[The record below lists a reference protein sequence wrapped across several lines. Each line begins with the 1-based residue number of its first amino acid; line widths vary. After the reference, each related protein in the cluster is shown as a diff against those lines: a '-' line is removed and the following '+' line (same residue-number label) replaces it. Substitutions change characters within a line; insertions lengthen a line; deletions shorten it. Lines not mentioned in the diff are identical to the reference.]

1 MAYRKFFYGDVVI
14 VRHQKY
20 INHFG
25 HKGRVVGT
33 HIILVEDT
41 KATRISY
48 RVACECGGNITPPAA
63 YMDLIATPHEDPDS
77 HSIQE
82 IRMDYFLRRVGAEP
96 KRDSLE
102 QQVKEALATVRKPR
116 DREIMSQRFGLDGEE
131 SRTLQALGDDF
142 GVTKARIQQIEVRLI
157 RKIYYALEK
166 ERHENRVWTP
176 ARQGSEPEQ
185 AAPLHAALRSQT

>member
-1 MAYRKFFYGDVVI
+1 MAYRKFFYGDAVI
-14 VRHQKY
+14 IRHQKY
-20 INHFG
+20 HGHFG
-25 HKGRVVGT
+25 HRGQVVGT

-41 KATRISY
+41 KKTRISY

-63 YMDLIATPHEDPDS
+63 YMDLVTTPHEDPDS

-116 DREIMSQRFGLDGEE
+116 DREVMSQRFGLDGAE
-131 SRTLQALGDDF
+131 SRTLQAIGDDF
-142 GVTKARIQQIEVRLI
+142 GVSKARIQQIEVRLI

-166 ERHENRVWTP
+166 ERHENRVGTP
-176 ARQGSEPEQ
+176 ARQEP
-185 AAPLHAALRSQT
+185 

>member
-1 MAYRKFFYGDVVI
+1 MAYRKFFFGDVVI

-20 INHFG
+20 INHYG
-25 HKGRVVGT
+25 HTGRVVGT

-41 KATRISY
+41 KKTRISY

-63 YMDLIATPHEDPDS
+63 FMDLVTTPHEDPDS

-82 IRMDYFLRRVGAEP
+82 IRMEYFLRKVGAEP
-96 KRDSLE
+96 KDRDSLG

-116 DREIMSQRFGLDGEE
+116 DREIMSQRFGLDGSG
-131 SRTLQALGDDF
+131 SRTLQAIGDDF

-157 RKIYYALEK
+157 RKISRALEK
-166 ERHENRVWTP
+166 ERHENRVGTP
-176 ARQGSEPEQ
+176 ARQEP
-185 AAPLHAALRSQT
+185 